1 MSEPGKKIFQAQ
13 FLPVQAK
20 VDVKSVKED
29 DYSVPVHLWYD
40 RLLSAYPV
48 IMLLEV
54 KSGQGL

>member
-1 MSEPGKKIFQAQ
+1 MSETDKTIFQDQ
-13 FLPVQAK
+13 FLPVQAN

-48 IMLLEV
+48 TMLLEV
-54 KSGQGL
+54 KSGEGL